1 MLAASMMTETDHAPS
16 VEGQAKVV
24 DEGDVGIKSFVEEE
38 EVWESKDDWELWGT
52 QEDHDSFMELTLP
65 FIPEPRDSHIDHPPP
80 VPDSTT
86 PVNKRVGTPDGVTDQ
101 GEGHPL
107 MEGTKSPPRGFPNL
121 ATTPADGVASIDP
134 AEDDAH
140 FARLEVVE
148 QGAVDKPGRGL
159 GAGADILI
167 GASDDPQSA
176 TKSPGARGEEDKTCS
191 PEFTA
196 VVK

>member
-1 MLAASMMTETDHAPS
+1 MMTETDHAPS

-24 DEGDVGIKSFVEEE
+24 DEGDAGIKSFVEEE

-65 FIPEPRDSHIDHPPP
+65 YIPEPGDSQIDRTSP

-107 MEGTKSPPRGFPNL
+107 IEGTKCPPRGLPNL
-121 ATTPADGVASIDP
+121 ATTCADSVVSIDLTD
-134 AEDDAH
+134 DDAH
-140 FARLEVVE
+140 FVRLEVVKR
-148 QGAVDKPGRGL
+148 GADDEPGR
-159 GAGADILI
+159 
-167 GASDDPQSA
+167 
-176 TKSPGARGEEDKTCS
+176 
-191 PEFTA
+191 A
-196 VVK
+196 VEL